1 MHESAAISIY
11 LGPNKPLLL
20 IAYSSA
26 MSTTQWQIHRIGGI
40 TFLSKKIVI
49 LPYILKKKEKKK
61 SALCFLILY
70 FFSDFFQWYRCKKSH
85 FSSHKASFIFGEK
98 NESCNSAIERQ
109 GFPCNPTNTILCIS
123 KDISIWP
130 KLILRMVLGLDN

>member
-1 MHESAAISIY
+1 MYVPYIFKKIDISLTFNVGWNNTFWWPQNQKDMHESAAISIY

-49 LPYILKKKEKKK
+49 LPYILKKELFVFL
-61 SALCFLILY
+61 SFTFFLI
-70 FFSDFFQWYRCKKSH
+70 FFQW
-85 FSSHKASFIFGEK
+85 
-98 NESCNSAIERQ
+98 
-109 GFPCNPTNTILCIS
+109 
-123 KDISIWP
+123 
-130 KLILRMVLGLDN
+130 

>member
-40 TFLSKKIVI
+40 TFLSKKIVTS
-49 LPYILKKKEKKK
+49 LHFEKKK
-61 SALCFLILY
+61 
-70 FFSDFFQWYRCKKSH
+70 
-85 FSSHKASFIFGEK
+85 
-98 NESCNSAIERQ
+98 
-109 GFPCNPTNTILCIS
+109 
-123 KDISIWP
+123 
-130 KLILRMVLGLDN
+130 

>member
-49 LPYILKKKEKKK
+49 LPYILKKKEEKN
-61 SALCFLILY
+61 LLFVFLS
-70 FFSDFFQWYRCKKSH
+70 FTFFQTPLTSPLISAAV
-85 FSSHKASFIFGEK
+85 FVSS
-98 NESCNSAIERQ
+98 
-109 GFPCNPTNTILCIS
+109 
-123 KDISIWP
+123 
-130 KLILRMVLGLDN
+130 